1 MVYEKQGKRDLAR
14 SACEAAVRI
23 NSRNEDARKALAK
36 LKTGPGG

>member
-14 SACEAAVRI
+14 AAYEEAICI

-36 LKTGPGG
+36 LKTGPGD